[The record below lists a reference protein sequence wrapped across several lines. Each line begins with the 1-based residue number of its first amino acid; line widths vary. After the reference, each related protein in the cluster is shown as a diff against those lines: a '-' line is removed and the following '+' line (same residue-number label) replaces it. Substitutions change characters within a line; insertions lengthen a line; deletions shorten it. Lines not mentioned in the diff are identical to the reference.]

1 MSERIKVSRPEFR
14 NISKT
19 NDLLTKYRWP
29 MAALVSL
36 AHRGSGMVLFGLSP
50 LILYF
55 FDQSLASEASFRH
68 LQGLLSNWFVK
79 LIFLAISWGYLQ
91 HFCSGIRHLVM
102 DLHIGLDKE
111 AARGSAIRLFV
122 VTGVLTV
129 LIALKL
135 FGVF

>member
-1 MSERIKVSRPEFR
+1 MSLRIKVSRPEFR
-14 NISKT
+14 NVSKT
-19 NDLLTKYRWP
+19 KDLLWKYKWKP
-29 MAALVSL
+29 AALVSL
-36 AHRGSGMVLFGLSP
+36 VHRGSGMVLFLLSP

-55 FDQSLASEASFRH
+55 FDQSLTSEASFRH
-68 LQGLLSNWFVK
+68 LQDLLSNWFVK
-79 LIFLAISWGYLQ
+79 LIFLVICWGYLQ

-111 AARGSAIRLFV
+111 SARGSAIRLFV

-135 FGVF
+135 FGAF

>member
-19 NDLLTKYRWP
+19 KDLLWKYKWEP
-29 MAALVSL
+29 AALVSL

-55 FDQSLASEASFRH
+55 FDQSLTSEATFRH
-68 LQGLLSNWFVK
+68 LQDLLSNWFVK
-79 LIFLAISWGYLQ
+79 LIFLAICWGYLQ

-102 DLHIGLDKE
+102 DLHIDLDKQ
-111 AARGSAIRLFV
+111 SAHKSATRLFV
-122 VTGVLTV
+122 ITGVLTL

-135 FGVF
+135 FGAF

>member
-1 MSERIKVSRPEFR
+1 
-14 NISKT
+14 
-19 NDLLTKYRWP
+19 
-29 MAALVSL
+29 
-36 AHRGSGMVLFGLSP
+36 MVLFLLSP

-55 FDQSLASEASFRH
+55 FDQSLTSEASFRH
-68 LQGLLSNWFVK
+68 LQDLLSNWFVK
-79 LIFLAISWGYLQ
+79 LIFLVICWGYLQ

-111 AARGSAIRLFV
+111 SARGSAIRLFV

-135 FGVF
+135 FGAF